1 MICNA
6 QNYCQIQIHFSFFSL
21 FLFLFFFFFNSVF
34 CSFNGCR
41 KKNNGINISLCTLFP
56 SVQNINRAA
65 KTKEVEIKK
74 LIISTFLVSANRNNK
89 LVVKKKKKKTDMEL
103 IYREITLFTSF
114 DTFKYVSQFYTWLV
128 VKSCHE
134 NCIDEDTKMNSFIC
148 FILPL
153 WCDIILIFQI
163 NSDK

>member
-1 MICNA
+1 MA
-6 QNYCQIQIHFSFFSL
+6 AE
-21 FLFLFFFFFNSVF
+21 
-34 CSFNGCR
+34 

-114 DTFKYVSQFYTWLV
+114 DTFKYVSQFYT
-128 VKSCHE
+128 
-134 NCIDEDTKMNSFIC
+134 
-148 FILPL
+148 
-153 WCDIILIFQI
+153 
-163 NSDK
+163 